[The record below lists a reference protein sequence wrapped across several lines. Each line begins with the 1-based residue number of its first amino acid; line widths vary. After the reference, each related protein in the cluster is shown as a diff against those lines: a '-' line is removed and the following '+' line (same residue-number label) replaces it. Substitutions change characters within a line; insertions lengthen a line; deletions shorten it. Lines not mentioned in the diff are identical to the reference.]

1 MAQARQAAQVGV
13 PGCTDD
19 VAVRA
24 SRERITI
31 RSRGRP
37 VRAHPYTPRGEVN
50 GAES

>member
-13 PGCTDD
+13 PGCAGDM
-19 VAVRA
+19 AVRA
-24 SRERITI
+24 SRELITI

-37 VRAHPYTPRGEVN
+37 VRAHPCIPRGEVN